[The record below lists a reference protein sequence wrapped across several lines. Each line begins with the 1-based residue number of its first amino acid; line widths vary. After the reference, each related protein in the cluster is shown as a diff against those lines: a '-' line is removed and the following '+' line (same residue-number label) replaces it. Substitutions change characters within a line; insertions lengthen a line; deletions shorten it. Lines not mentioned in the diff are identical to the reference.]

1 MFSSI
6 KHSEK
11 KQNPKKKEFLHILF
25 VNKKTLLELR
35 AKISQF
41 TSLSAIYTDSCTVNL
56 LVYIAAFETKNNRI
70 VLLNMRLKNLET
82 P

>member
-1 MFSSI
+1 M
-6 KHSEK
+6 
-11 KQNPKKKEFLHILF
+11 
-25 VNKKTLLELR
+25 LELG

-56 LVYIAAFETKNNRI
+56 LVYITAFETKNNRI
-70 VLLNMRLKNLET
+70 GLLNMRIKKLET